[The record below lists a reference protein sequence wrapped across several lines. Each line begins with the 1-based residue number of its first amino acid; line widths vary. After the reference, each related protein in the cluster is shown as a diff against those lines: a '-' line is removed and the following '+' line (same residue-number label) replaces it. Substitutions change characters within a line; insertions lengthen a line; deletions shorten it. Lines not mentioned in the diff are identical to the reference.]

1 VGHRIVPLVG
11 LDREGSPMTNSDGRR
26 TRTAT
31 TSRDSTPGNSM
42 ILSEERLLV
51 GTETVPVARVR
62 VRKHLVTEQQTFI
75 VPVTHEEIAV
85 DYEDIPE
92 HDQVPDGAGPLTP
105 DDVEIVRYEERVV
118 ITKQIVAV
126 ERVRLSRRVV
136 TIDHTAVG
144 DVRRELAHVD
154 QLDAPEDDT
163 L

>member
-1 VGHRIVPLVG
+1 
-11 LDREGSPMTNSDGRR
+11 
-26 TRTAT
+26 
-31 TSRDSTPGNSM
+31 
-42 ILSEERLLV
+42 
-51 GTETVPVARVR
+51 
-62 VRKHLVTEQQTFI
+62 
-75 VPVTHEEIAV
+75 
-85 DYEDIPE
+85 
-92 HDQVPDGAGPLTP
+92 
-105 DDVEIVRYEERVV
+105 V